1 MEDIS
6 NAYHGYKSHEE
17 IQAYILLKFYLDY
30 SFPSRGL
37 LIKFVFKMLEQITAS
52 KSFEF
57 EGEKT
62 SFSESMTRD
71 IAKMIY
77 SRVLDG
83 LT

>member
-6 NAYHGYKSHEE
+6 NAYHGYRSHEE

-52 KSFEF
+52 KSLNLKGKRRHLVRLRLE
-57 EGEKT
+57 T
-62 SFSESMTRD
+62 
-71 IAKMIY
+71 
-77 SRVLDG
+77 
-83 LT
+83 